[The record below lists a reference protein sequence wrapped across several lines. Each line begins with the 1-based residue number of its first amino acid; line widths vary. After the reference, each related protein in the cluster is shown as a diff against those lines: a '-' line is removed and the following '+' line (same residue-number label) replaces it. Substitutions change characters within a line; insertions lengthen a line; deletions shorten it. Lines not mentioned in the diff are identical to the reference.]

1 MEASS
6 YINFIGW
13 KFDTWIQAKKFIHS
27 LQVIY
32 ESWAAV
38 SVKSSL
44 YSQLNWLKNLTT
56 KQRKKLPILRFYAA
70 FLPNVFRVVEKL
82 WTKQKSTKKTEF
94 LKSEGHLLTSPGC
107 CLTLASLLELHRLDL
122 PLEAFSMFCWGKTFL
137 ISRPFKI
144 FYKLK
149 YNTCTF
155 SLQK

>member
-13 KFDTWIQAKKFIHS
+13 KFDMFKQKIHS
-27 LQVIY
+27 LSPSHIWKL
-32 ESWAAV
+32 S
-38 SVKSSL
+38 SSL
-44 YSQLNWLKNLTT
+44 CKKQSLLTAELKNLTT
-56 KQRKKLPILRFYAA
+56 KQRKKLPILQFDAA